1 MKFRVLFFF
10 GAGFVSAVILGL
22 GPGSPAQCRAGDMAS
37 TLGAQ
42 KSKDFEGLFGAWIH
56 QARQCHV
63 GDYLVVAPA
72 AAGRSDIIVARNG
85 TPFFMAS
92 DEIVQVVD
100 NDHVL
105 YELNRGRHVITFSAY
120 DPARQAWI
128 ENYDVNADG
137 TIEMRTVDSG
147 NHRQRQEVPGDDRWL
162 EVVKRSG
169 DGEPAVDDRFTS
181 LKQTRAKSA
190 GKR

>member
-1 MKFRVLFFF
+1 M
-10 GAGFVSAVILGL
+10 
-22 GPGSPAQCRAGDMAS
+22 
-37 TLGAQ
+37 
-42 KSKDFEGLFGAWIH
+42 FGAWIH
-56 QARQCHV
+56 QARQCRV

-100 NDHVL
+100 NDRVL
-105 YELNRGRHVITFSAY
+105 YELNRRRHMITFSAY
-120 DPARQAWI
+120 DPARKAWI

-137 TIEMRTVDSG
+137 TIEIRTIDSG
-147 NHRQRQEVPGDDRWL
+147 NHHPKQEVPGDGPWL
-162 EVVKRSG
+162 EVVKRTG
-169 DGEPAVDDRFTS
+169 DGEIAVDDHFSS
-181 LKQTRAKSA
+181 LKQTRAKST